1 MDMLKIYKA
10 VLDADR
16 AAVVLCDLDHRII
29 YMNPVACERYSKW
42 AEKSFWAVR
51 CSTATTSIPGK

>member
-16 AAVVLCDLDHRII
+16 AAVVLCSLDHSARQIH
-29 YMNPVACERYSKW
+29 Y
-42 AEKSFWAVR
+42 
-51 CSTATTSIPGK
+51 